1 MILQL
6 AQVIKSKHG
15 GLPNKVS
22 MFRRKCGIYF
32 QSRSPLTAPRN
43 AAVPISV
50 LPVMFNDVGPNAW
63 QMDRKEITSAAL
75 NKL

>member
-6 AQVIKSKHG
+6 AQMIKSKDG
-15 GLPNKVS
+15 GSPNKSVNVS
-22 MFRRKCGIYF
+22 AKVW
-32 QSRSPLTAPRN
+32 SPLTAPRN

-63 QMDRKEITSAAL
+63 
-75 NKL
+75 